1 MRLVGF
7 RLHEY
12 LRSSLWFIPSAFV
25 LLALVLW
32 LVVGAIDRAVDG
44 NDVLLAYGGGPDG
57 AQEVLSAIATS
68 MIAFTGV
75 VFSIT
80 IVVLQLASGQFS
92 PRVLRTFLR
101 DRATQSSLGI
111 FIATFV
117 YALLVLRD
125 VRAASSESSAYVPGL
140 SVSMALVVLALS
152 LGVFVYYIHHIA
164 QAIRVAWIV
173 DAVADETRQSI
184 AHQFLDAPDE
194 GLELAMPSGAPAQ
207 VLVAPVPGVVQ
218 AVGKRALVALARR
231 SDCVLVMRPSV
242 GDFVPEGAP
251 LLHVYGERPLSANDA
266 DEAVDE
272 FALGLERTMEQDPA
286 FGFRQIVDIAIRGL
300 SPAINDPT
308 TAVQCLDHLH
318 DLLRYLAAR
327 PFRSGRLGDGDG
339 NLRLVV
345 PPPSWEDYLDLALD
359 EIRHYGATSLQI
371 ARRIRAVLDDLET
384 VVAGGEADAVRRQR
398 AVLDRSIATNFT
410 DPHDR
415 ALAGR
420 PDTQGL
426 GSTVT
431 G

>member
-1 MRLVGF
+1 MRLVRF
-7 RLHEY
+7 RLREY

-25 LLALVLW
+25 VSAVLLW
-32 LVVGAIDRAVDG
+32 LVFGALDRAVDG
-44 NDVLLAYGGGPDG
+44 DDALLAYGGGPDG

-101 DRATQSSLGI
+101 DRSTQSSLGI

-125 VRAASSESSAYVPGL
+125 VRTTSSGDSAYVPGL

-164 QAIRVAWIV
+164 RAIRVGWIV
-173 DAVADETRQSI
+173 DTVADETRHSI
-184 AHQFLDAPDE
+184 AHQFPDAPDE
-194 GLELAMPSGAPAQ
+194 GLALSTPAGTPIQ
-207 VLVAPVPGVVQ
+207 VLATPAPGIVQ
-218 AVGKRALVALARR
+218 AVNKRALVALARR
-231 SDCVLVMRPSV
+231 AGCVLVMRPSI
-242 GDFVPEGAP
+242 GDFVPVGAP
-251 LLHVYGERPLSANDA
+251 LLQVYGPRPLVAA
-266 DEAVDE
+266 EAEAAREE
-272 FALGLERTMEQDPA
+272 FALGPERTMEQDPA

-300 SPAINDPT
+300 SPAVNDPT

-318 DLLRYLAAR
+318 DLLRNLAAR
-327 PFRSGRLGDGDG
+327 PFRSGRLGDEDG
-339 NLRLVV
+339 ELRLVV
-345 PPPSWEDYLDLALD
+345 PPPSWEDYLDLALE
-359 EIRHYGATSLQI
+359 EIRYFGAKSIQVV
-371 ARRIRAVLDDLET
+371 RRIRAILDDLAG
-384 VVAGGEADAVRRQR
+384 VVAASDAPAVSRQR
-398 AVLDRSIATNFT
+398 RMLDRVVQATFS
-410 DPHDR
+410 DPDER

-420 PDTQGL
+420 PDSQGL

>member
-1 MRLVGF
+1 VKLVGF
-7 RLHEY
+7 RVREY

-25 LLALVLW
+25 VAAVLLW
-32 LVVGAIDRAVDG
+32 LLFGAIDRGVDG
-44 NDVLLAYGGGPDG
+44 DDALLAYRGGPDG
-57 AQEVLSAIATS
+57 AQVVLSAIATS

-125 VRAASSESSAYVPGL
+125 VRTASSGETAYVPGV
-140 SVSMALVVLALS
+140 SVSMALVVLAIS

-164 QAIRVAWIV
+164 QAIRVGWIV
-173 DAVADETRQSI
+173 DAVADETRRSI

-194 GLELAMPSGAPAQ
+194 GLELTAPTGAPTQ
-207 VLVAPVPGVVQ
+207 VLMTPVPGVVQ
-218 AVGKRALVALARR
+218 AVGKRALVALAQRA
-231 SDCVLVMRPSV
+231 DCVLVMEPSV
-242 GDFVPEGAP
+242 GDFVPAGAP
-251 LLHVYGERPLSANDA
+251 LLHVYAHRPL
-266 DEAVDE
+266 DEAAVHEALEE
-272 FALGLERTMEQDPA
+272 FALGSERTMEQDPA
-286 FGFRQIVDIAIRGL
+286 FGFRQIVDIAVRGL
-300 SPAINDPT
+300 SPAVNDPT

-318 DLLRYLAAR
+318 DLLRNLAGR
-327 PFRSGRLGDGDG
+327 PFRSGRLGDDEGR
-339 NLRLVV
+339 LRLVV

-359 EIRHYGATSLQI
+359 EIRHYGATSLQVV
-371 ARRIRAVLDDLET
+371 RRIRAILDDLDGF
-384 VVAGGEADAVRRQR
+384 VDGDEARAVSRQR
-398 AVLDRSIATNFT
+398 RMLDRVVATNFP
-410 DPHDR
+410 DPDER

-420 PDTQGL
+420 PDSQGL
-426 GSTVT
+426 GSTVP

>member
-1 MRLVGF
+1 MRLVRF
-7 RLHEY
+7 RLREY

-25 LLALVLW
+25 LSAVVLW
-32 LVVGAIDRAVDG
+32 LVIGAIDRAVDG
-44 NDVLLAYGGGPDG
+44 DDLLLAYGGGPDG

-125 VRAASSESSAYVPGL
+125 VRAASPAQSAYVPGL
-140 SVSMALVVLALS
+140 SVSMALVVLAIS

-164 QAIRVAWIV
+164 QAIRVSWIV
-173 DAVADETRQSI
+173 DAVADETRRSI
-184 AHQFLDAPDE
+184 AHQFPDAPDE
-194 GLELAMPSGAPAQ
+194 GLELSIPSGDPAQ
-207 VLVAPVPGVVQ
+207 VLVATAPGVVQ
-218 AVGKRALVALARR
+218 VVGRRALVALARR
-231 SDCVLVMRPSV
+231 NDCVLVMRPSV
-242 GDFVPEGAP
+242 GDFVPQGAA
-251 LLHVYGERPLSANDA
+251 LLDVYGRRELSVDDV
-266 DEAVDE
+266 DEAVGE
-272 FALGLERTMEQDPA
+272 FALGPERTMEQDPA
-286 FGFRQIVDIAIRGL
+286 FGFRQIVDIAVRGL

-318 DLLRYLAAR
+318 DLLRNLAGR
-327 PFRSGRLGDGDG
+327 PFRSGRLGDEDG
-339 NLRLVV
+339 KLRLVV

-359 EIRHYGATSLQI
+359 EIRHYGATSIQV

-384 VVAGGEADAVRRQR
+384 VVAGREAEAVKRQR
-398 AVLDRSIATNFT
+398 TVLDRTVDANFT

-415 ALAGR
+415 ALAAR

>member
-1 MRLVGF
+1 MRLVRF

-25 LLALVLW
+25 LSAFLLW
-32 LVVGAIDRAVDG
+32 LVMGAIDRAVDG
-44 NDVLLAYGGGPDG
+44 DDLLLAYGGGPDG

-125 VRAASSESSAYVPGL
+125 VRAASPAQSAYVPGL
-140 SVSMALVVLALS
+140 SVSMALVVLAIS

-164 QAIRVAWIV
+164 QAIRVSWII
-173 DAVADETRQSI
+173 DAVADETRHSI
-184 AHQFLDAPDE
+184 VHQFTDMPDE
-194 GLELAMPSGAPAQ
+194 GLELASPPGDPAQ
-207 VLVAPVPGVVQ
+207 VLVASTPGVVQ
-218 AVGKRALVALARR
+218 VVGKRALVALARR
-231 SDCVLVMRPSV
+231 NDCVLVMRPSV
-242 GDFVPEGAP
+242 GDFVPQGAA
-251 LLHVYGERPLSANDA
+251 LLDVYGGRELSVDDV
-266 DEAVDE
+266 DEALGE

-286 FGFRQIVDIAIRGL
+286 FGFRQIVDIAVRGL

-318 DLLRYLAAR
+318 DLLRYLARR
-327 PFRSGRLGDGDG
+327 PFRSGRLADEDG

-359 EIRHYGATSLQI
+359 EIRHYGAKSIQV

-384 VVAGGEADAVRRQR
+384 VVTGQGTEAVQRQR
-398 AVLDRSIATNFT
+398 AVLDRTVEANFT

-415 ALAGR
+415 ALARR

>member
-1 MRLVGF
+1 VRLVRF
-7 RLHEY
+7 RLREY

-25 LLALVLW
+25 LSAVVLW
-32 LVVGAIDRAVDG
+32 LVVGAIDRAVEG
-44 NDVLLAYGGGPDG
+44 NDLLLAYGGGPDG

-125 VRAASSESSAYVPGL
+125 VRAASSEESAYVPGL

-164 QAIRVAWIV
+164 RAIRVAWIV
-173 DAVADETRQSI
+173 DAVADETRRSI

-194 GLELAMPSGAPAQ
+194 GLELTAPSGPPTQ
-207 VLVAPVPGVVQ
+207 VLVAPVPGTVQ

-231 SDCVLVMRPSV
+231 YDCVLEMKPSV
-242 GDFVPEGAP
+242 GDFVPEGAA
-251 LLHVYGERPLSANDA
+251 LLYVYGKQPLRGDDA
-266 DEAVDE
+266 DDAVGE

-286 FGFRQIVDIAIRGL
+286 FGFRQIVDIAVRGL
-300 SPAINDPT
+300 SPAVNDPT

-327 PFRSGRLGDGDG
+327 PFRSGRLGDEDG

-359 EIRHYGATSLQI
+359 EIRHYGATSIQI
-371 ARRIRAVLDDLET
+371 MRRIRALLDDLDT
-384 VVAGGEADAVRRQR
+384 VVTGKEAKAVQHQRDA
-398 AVLDRSIATNFT
+398 LDRTVAANFT

-415 ALAGR
+415 ELAGK
-420 PDTQGL
+420 PDAQGL

>member
-1 MRLVGF
+1 VRLVRF

-25 LLALVLW
+25 LLAFALW

-44 NDVLLAYGGGPDG
+44 NDLLLAYGGGPDG

-125 VRAASSESSAYVPGL
+125 VRAASPEQSAYVPGL

-164 QAIRVAWIV
+164 QAIRVSWII
-173 DAVADETRQSI
+173 DAVADETRRSI
-184 AHQFLDAPDE
+184 THQFTDAPDE
-194 GLELAMPSGAPAQ
+194 GLELATPSGAPAQ
-207 VLVAPVPGVVQ
+207 VLVARVPGVVQ

-231 SDCVLVMRPSV
+231 NDCVLVMRPSV
-242 GDFVPEGAP
+242 GDFVPQGGP
-251 LLHVYGERPLSANDA
+251 LLHVHGERPLSGDDA
-266 DEAVDE
+266 DEALDE

-286 FGFRQIVDIAIRGL
+286 FGFRQIVDIAVRGL

-318 DLLRYLAAR
+318 DLLRDLAVR
-327 PFRSGRLGDGDG
+327 PFRSGHLGDQHGE
-339 NLRLVV
+339 LRLVV
-345 PPPSWEDYLDLALD
+345 PPPSWDDYLDLALD
-359 EIRHYGATSLQI
+359 EIRHYGATSVQV

-384 VVAGGEADAVRRQR
+384 VVAGEEAGAVRRQR
-398 AVLDRSIATNFT
+398 AVLDRTVEAIFT

-420 PDTQGL
+420 PDAQGL
-426 GSTVT
+426 GSTIT

>member
-1 MRLVGF
+1 MRLVRF
-7 RLHEY
+7 RLNEY

-25 LLALVLW
+25 LSAVTLW

-44 NDVLLAYGGGPDG
+44 NDLALAYGGGPDG

-125 VRAASSESSAYVPGL
+125 VRATSSDESAYVPGL

-164 QAIRVAWIV
+164 QAIRVSWIV
-173 DAVADETRQSI
+173 DAVADETRRSI
-184 AHQFLDAPDE
+184 AHQFPDAPDE
-194 GLELAMPSGAPAQ
+194 GLELSAPSGPPTQ
-207 VLVAPVPGVVQ
+207 VLVAPVPGALQ

-231 SDCVLVMRPSV
+231 NDSVLVLRPSV
-242 GDFVPEGAP
+242 GDFVPQGGE
-251 LLHVYGERPLSANDA
+251 LLWVYGRQPLGGDDA
-266 DEAVDE
+266 DEAVGE
-272 FALGLERTMEQDPA
+272 FALGIERTMEQDPA

-300 SPAINDPT
+300 SPAVNDPT
-308 TAVQCLDHLH
+308 TAVQCLDRLH
-318 DLLRYLAAR
+318 DLLRYLAAQ
-327 PFRSGRLGDGDG
+327 PFRSGRLGDEDG

-345 PPPSWEDYLDLALD
+345 PPPSWQDYLDLALD
-359 EIRHYGATSLQI
+359 EIRHYGRTSIQVM
-371 ARRIRAVLDDLET
+371 RRIRAVLDDL
-384 VVAGGEADAVRRQR
+384 DAVVSEEEAKAVQRQR
-398 AVLDRSIATNFT
+398 DVLDRVVEANIT

-415 ALAGR
+415 ALAMR
-420 PDTQGL
+420 PDVQGL